1 MRIGPWRIGRPYL
14 HRPFH
19 PGMPTWRDWKL
30 LLAGTLILAAG
41 LSHYIAVGVNH
52 GWQAGVR
59 ALATETLNELRS
71 DWK

>member
-1 MRIGPWRIGRPYL
+1 
-14 HRPFH
+14 
-19 PGMPTWRDWKL
+19 MPTWRDWKL